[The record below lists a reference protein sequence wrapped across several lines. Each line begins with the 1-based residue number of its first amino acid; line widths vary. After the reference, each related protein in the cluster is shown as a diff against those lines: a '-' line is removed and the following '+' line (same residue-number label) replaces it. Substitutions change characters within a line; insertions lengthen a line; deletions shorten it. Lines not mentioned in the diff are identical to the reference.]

1 MGEVI
6 YLNTFASPPTMNPI
20 SNQTLRMNIHFEVCR
35 GGVVCENLP
44 NSDVF
49 LEISYTLGLQNN
61 QPTDSCK
68 TFKGGINISTSTD
81 KYSNSILSFVVKVQT
96 KPR

>member
-49 LEISYTLGLQNN
+49 LEISYTWSTER
-61 QPTDSCK
+61 PTDSCK
-68 TFKGGINISTSTD
+68 TFKGGIKISTSTD
-81 KYSNSILSFVVKVQT
+81 KYSNSNLSFVVKVQT

>member
-1 MGEVI
+1 M
-6 YLNTFASPPTMNPI
+6 NTFASPPKMNPI

-49 LEISYTLGLQNN
+49 LEISYTWSTERPTDQQLQNFQGGPKN
-61 QPTDSCK
+61 INVNRQIFQLKPQLCSESSNK
-68 TFKGGINISTSTD
+68 T
-81 KYSNSILSFVVKVQT
+81 
-96 KPR
+96 

>member
-1 MGEVI
+1 MDEVI
-6 YLNTFASPPTMNPI
+6 YLNTFASPPTMNQI

-49 LEISYTLGLQNN
+49 LEISYS
-61 QPTDSCK
+61 D
-68 TFKGGINISTSTD
+68 
-81 KYSNSILSFVVKVQT
+81 ILCAKLLLKVLHN
-96 KPR
+96 KF

>member
-1 MGEVI
+1 
-6 YLNTFASPPTMNPI
+6 MNQI

-49 LEISYTLGLQNN
+49 LEISYS
-61 QPTDSCK
+61 D
-68 TFKGGINISTSTD
+68 
-81 KYSNSILSFVVKVQT
+81 ILCAKLHLKVLHN
-96 KPR
+96 KF